1 MAEKRGRDRRKG
13 RRVTEPFTFLVF
25 WSGRSGRYHADMHD
39 LSADGCY
46 LNTSGTAE
54 AGEAIT
60 VEVPARIAL
69 GGIARIRGTVI
80 PQKRKLVGFG
90 VRFAGLTPEQQAVV
104 TGLLARSL
112 EIKDRRARKPG
123 PA

>member
-1 MAEKRGRDRRKG
+1 VAELRKRDRRKG
-13 RRVTEPFTFLVF
+13 RRVTEPFSFLVF
-25 WSGRSGRYHADMHD
+25 WSGKSGRHHADMYD

-46 LNTSGTAE
+46 LNTTGAAE
-54 AGEAIT
+54 AGEAIS

-80 PQKRKLVGFG
+80 PQQRKLVGFG

-104 TGLLARSL
+104 TGLLARSI
-112 EIKDRRARKPG
+112 EAADRRARTPR
-123 PA
+123 A